1 MSLTAGPQSLSEFLG
16 DNNCDVLANGGL
28 LKKCCK
34 SKTGVWIG
42 VIVAV
47 AIICLLSM
55 SSLYA
60 YMKYKKP
67 EGFCSCGN
75 PINAPNKRFA
85 TYDAKDDHTVLDDN
99 YWYDHQ
105 NNKYHKFGYGYEPD
119 YDLAN
124 YPIHHDLPYGTY
136 GRPNN

>member
-1 MSLTAGPQSLSEFLG
+1 MSSTGSQTLGDFLG
-16 DNNCDVLANGGL
+16 DNKCDVLKNAGL
-28 LKKCCK
+28 LKDCCE
-34 SKTGVWIG
+34 SNTGMWIG
-42 VIVAV
+42 
-47 AIICLLSM
+47 AIILVIFICLFSM
-55 SSLYA
+55 SSLYG
-60 YMKYKKP
+60 YMRRKCT

-75 PINAPNKRFA
+75 PINARNKRFA
-85 TYDAKDDHTVLDDN
+85 VYNAKDDNTVLDDN

-124 YPIHHDLPYGTY
+124 YPVHHDLPYGTY